1 MAKWLIATEILE
13 TIRLLGRRIRG
24 VFPINYYRGEIDV
37 FERLYKWIEKTP
49 LELIEGKNQE
59 SVYSYLVATRIYLL
73 RLKRSQVLF
82 RLKIWSTSYKKE
94 WYNNQFGKYSN
105 N

>member
-49 LELIEGKNQE
+49 QDRIEDKNRE
-59 SVYSYLVATRIYLL
+59 SVYYDLVSTRIY
-73 RLKRSQVLF
+73 F
-82 RLKIWSTSYKKE
+82 
-94 WYNNQFGKYSN
+94 
-105 N
+105 